1 MPLNKQ
7 EITEEIKERIF
18 KKIRKNDKEN
28 IRTQNKTVYVAK
40 EILRRKIIT
49 IHSYF
54 KRTRKVSMNNLTLQ
68 QNHLEKDKQNE
79 S

>member
-7 EITEEIKERIF
+7 EVTEEIKEGI
-18 KKIRKNDKEN
+18 KKNLEKNDKEN

-49 IHSYF
+49 IHSF
-54 KRTRKVSMNNLTLQ
+54 LKRTRKVSVNNLTLQ
-68 QNHLEKDKQNE
+68 QNHLEKDKENE